1 MSEPEAPPKRATPPG
16 LAEAIGGP
24 LGMVESALPTIVF
37 VAAVTVTDRD
47 IRLSAIVA
55 VVVAIVM
62 AGVRLARGQTVRYA
76 MSGLAGVAFAAF
88 VAAKTGKAEN
98 FFLPGL
104 LFNIGYAALAIGSIA
119 VRRPLA
125 GYAVMAFHGANPTGG
140 WHREPVFT
148 RAATRATWVLA
159 AVFVARVAVQLPM
172 YLADALVALGVAKV
186 AMGLPLFA
194 LGLWL
199 AWLLMRGVP
208 LPADETA
215 T

>member
-1 MSEPEAPPKRATPPG
+1 M
-16 LAEAIGGP
+16 AEAIGGP
-24 LGMVESALPTIVF
+24 LGMLESALPTIVF
-37 VAAVTVTDRD
+37 VATVTITDRD
-47 IRLSAIVA
+47 IRLAAVIATATAIILA
-55 VVVAIVM
+55 A
-62 AGVRLARGQTVRYA
+62 VRLARGQTVRYA
-76 MSGLAGVAFAAF
+76 LGGLVGVAFAAF

-104 LFNIGYAALAIGSIA
+104 LFNIGYAALAIGSVT

-148 RAATRATWVLA
+148 RAATRATLVLA
-159 AVFVARVAVQLPM
+159 AVFAARVAVQLPM

-194 LGLWL
+194 LGLWW

-208 LPADETA
+208 LPAEEPGR
-215 T
+215 